1 MLAVVYYHVTSVV
14 ISIRVDERL
23 KRELEELG
31 IDYADLVR
39 RYLEE
44 VVRREKLK
52 REIERA
58 DRIREELLR
67 VHGVFPSLAELV
79 REDRDDDH

>member
-1 MLAVVYYHVTSVV
+1 MFTEVDYYVASAV
-14 ISIRVDERL
+14 ISIRVDEGL

-39 RYLEE
+39 RCLEE

-58 DRIREELLR
+58 DRIREGLLR

-79 REDRDDDH
+79 REDRDDC